1 MSKYEMNPAGT
12 EALQARVDEVIDR
25 TLSKQRLVGTV
36 VKIAL
41 DGKLGYSRAA
51 GLADRES
58 KVSMREDS
66 LFRLASVTKVVVS
79 AAALVLVSRGR
90 LDLDTPIDKWLPYFK
105 PLLPDGSPAII
116 TLRQLMSHTAGL
128 NYGFLEPE
136 DGPYHRAG
144 VSDGMDLS
152 GLSLEE
158 NLRRLASVPL
168 IFKPGTAWN
177 YSLATDVLGGIVASA
192 HGSTLSEA
200 VRSLVTEPIGL
211 TDTAFDVVDPQR
223 LAASYADDTPAPR
236 RMREPDIVGKMEG
249 VAGTLLDPRRAFD
262 PFAFPSGGAGMI
274 GSADDI
280 LHLLE
285 TLRTGGKPLLTPA
298 LIEEMGRSQT
308 SGLTLPNSPGWGFG
322 LGFSVLTDPAAAATP
337 QSAGTWRWG
346 GVYGHS
352 WFVDPARKLTVL
364 ALTNTTLEGMS
375 GQFTLDLRDA
385 VYECLNHSRQVF
397 EY

>member
-158 NLRRLASVPL
+158 NLRR
-168 IFKPGTAWN
+168 
-177 YSLATDVLGGIVASA
+177 GG
-192 HGSTLSEA
+192 
-200 VRSLVTEPIGL
+200 
-211 TDTAFDVVDPQR
+211 
-223 LAASYADDTPAPR
+223 
-236 RMREPDIVGKMEG
+236 
-249 VAGTLLDPRRAFD
+249 
-262 PFAFPSGGAGMI
+262 
-274 GSADDI
+274 
-280 LHLLE
+280 
-285 TLRTGGKPLLTPA
+285 
-298 LIEEMGRSQT
+298 
-308 SGLTLPNSPGWGFG
+308 
-322 LGFSVLTDPAAAATP
+322 
-337 QSAGTWRWG
+337 
-346 GVYGHS
+346 
-352 WFVDPARKLTVL
+352 
-364 ALTNTTLEGMS
+364 
-375 GQFTLDLRDA
+375 
-385 VYECLNHSRQVF
+385 
-397 EY
+397 